1 MASDEQTLALFQTR
15 VRDLLLQ
22 FNRLKQ
28 ENDELYAMVD
38 QSEREISDLRG
49 KLEQKCD
56 EYEALKMMKM
66 LEVSDEDIEVTKGRL
81 SRLIRDVNKCI
92 TILSEQK

>member
-38 QSEREISDLRG
+38 QNEREISDLRW

>member
-38 QSEREISDLRG
+38 QNEREISDLRG
-49 KLEQKCD
+49 KLEHKCD

>member
-38 QSEREISDLRG
+38 QNEREISDLRG
-49 KLEQKCD
+49 KLEQKFD